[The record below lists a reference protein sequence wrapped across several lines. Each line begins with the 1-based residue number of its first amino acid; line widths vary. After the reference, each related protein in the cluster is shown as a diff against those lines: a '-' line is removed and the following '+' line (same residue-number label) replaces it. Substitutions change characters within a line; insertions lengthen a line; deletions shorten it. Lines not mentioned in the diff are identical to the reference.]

1 MTTQEAKEILN
12 KPIIC
17 KEAERSI
24 REMKIRLSKYTGDKS
39 EQTKHL
45 NNLDNLLNLA
55 HKQAI
60 DLDTYEDLLA
70 TYLFKI
76 GEQQAKIRELVEMH
90 AISEH
95 IHEVG
100 IDEVVKDFKSK
111 IQLDDRRIQTSQRV

>member
-1 MTTQEAKEILN
+1 MTTQEAKETLN
-12 KPIIC
+12 KPFIC

-24 REMKIRLSKYTGDKS
+24 REMKIKLSKYTGDKS

-55 HKQAI
+55 HRQAI
-60 DLDTYEDLLA
+60 DIDTYEDLLA

-111 IQLDDRRIQTSQRV
+111 LQLR

>member
-1 MTTQEAKEILN
+1 MTTQEAKETLN

-24 REMKIRLSKYTGDKS
+24 REMKIKLSKYTGDKS

-55 HKQAI
+55 HKQAVDI
-60 DLDTYEDLLA
+60 DMYEDLLA
-70 TYLFKI
+70 QYLFKI

-100 IDEVVKDFKSK
+100 VDEVVKDFKSK
-111 IQLDDRRIQTSQRV
+111 MQIR